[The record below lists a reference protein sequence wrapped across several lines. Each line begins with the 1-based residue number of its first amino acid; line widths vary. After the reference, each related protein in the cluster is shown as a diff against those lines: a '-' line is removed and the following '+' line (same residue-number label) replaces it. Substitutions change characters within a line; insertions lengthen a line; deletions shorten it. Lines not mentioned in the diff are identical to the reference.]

1 MSQIRDQVKD
11 RAVELRER
19 GVRDQVKARAVE
31 LREQGCTYDEI
42 ANQLGISKSTV
53 SRWMDPA
60 IAQRSLDRARQWKDD
75 NRSRN
80 QARDHLYDR
89 RKEVRGTCQE
99 CGNSMGVGVKR
110 DGTCAHC
117 RFEINLARDAE
128 IERRWLAGESMKEI
142 GNALGISK
150 NHLGVEM
157 DRMRKKGC
165 NLPYRRRPKLIA

>member
-75 NRSRN
+75 NRSHN
-80 QARDHLYDR
+80 QDRDRLY
-89 RKEVRGTCQE
+89 
-99 CGNSMGVGVKR
+99 
-110 DGTCAHC
+110 AHC